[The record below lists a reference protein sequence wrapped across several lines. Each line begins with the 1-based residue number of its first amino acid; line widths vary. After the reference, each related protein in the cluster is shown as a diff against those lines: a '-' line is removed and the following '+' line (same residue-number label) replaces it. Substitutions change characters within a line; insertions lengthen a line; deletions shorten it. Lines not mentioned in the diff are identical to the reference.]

1 MEITSTRL
9 SNAKVKF
16 SDTMHANVDLAS
28 NKSNMDKS
36 KVIRSAML
44 LGLEELYRISDEKG
58 NSELTAVIAK
68 LDKLA
73 RG

>member
-9 SNAKVKF
+9 TNAKVKF
-16 SDTMHANVDLAS
+16 SDNMHANVDLAS
-28 NKSNMDKS
+28 SKSNMDKS

-44 LGLEELYRISDEKG
+44 LGLEQLYRISDEKG